1 MPVLVVHD
9 ENDEAVEVEWA
20 SRLVAA
26 HGQRA
31 RLVTTRSF
39 GHRRILGSPRV
50 SAEVAAFVAAGA
62 GLEAGATVR

>member
-1 MPVLVVHD
+1 M
-9 ENDEAVEVEWA
+9 
-20 SRLVAA
+20 AA

-50 SAEVAAFVAAGA
+50 SDEVAAFVAAGA